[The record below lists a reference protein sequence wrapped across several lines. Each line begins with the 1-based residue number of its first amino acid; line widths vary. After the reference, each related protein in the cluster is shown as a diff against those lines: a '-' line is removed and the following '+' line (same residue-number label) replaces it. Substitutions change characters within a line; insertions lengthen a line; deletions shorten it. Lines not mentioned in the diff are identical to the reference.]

1 MRRLYQIVVRVIY
14 TVFWPLFGIYLHNS
28 HRARVLVKNGD
39 KILLV
44 KSTYGS
50 RRWEL
55 PGGGVEKGETARQ
68 AARRELEE
76 ETNLTVAEK
85 RLEHIASERICNN
98 TLGWPKMNVDF
109 FQVSSADEAKISR
122 ALEVVDLRWFDIS
135 DLPDRVNR
143 CVSVALTHAS

>member
-1 MRRLYQIVVRVIY
+1 MKHLYQVAVRVLY
-14 TVFWPLFGIYLHNS
+14 AVLWPLFGIYLHNS
-28 HRARVLVKNGD
+28 HRARVLVKNGN

-76 ETNLTVAEK
+76 ETSLMVAEK
-85 RLEHIASERICNN
+85 KLEHVASERISNN
-98 TLGWPKMNVDF
+98 KLGWPKMNVDF
-109 FQVSSADEAKISR
+109 FRVDSADEAKISR
-122 ALEVVDLRWFDIS
+122 AFEVVELQWFDVNE
-135 DLPDRVNR
+135 LPDKVNS
-143 CVSVALTHAS
+143 CVSVALAHTS